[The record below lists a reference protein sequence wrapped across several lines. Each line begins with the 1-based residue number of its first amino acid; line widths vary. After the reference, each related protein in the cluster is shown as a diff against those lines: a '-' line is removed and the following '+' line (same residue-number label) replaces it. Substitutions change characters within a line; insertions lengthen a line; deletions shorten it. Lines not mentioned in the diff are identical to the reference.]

1 MNTHDKFQSPDAE
14 AAGAVDDVYGASPA
28 PLAPSG
34 DLSIYTVAEMRPR
47 WLAWMADWAD
57 AANQPAGSTAA
68 TPLSGEPAGPTLSAA
83 AIDVVDAAGVQLL
96 LALDHA
102 LGQRGHRLHIQDP
115 SRCLQAGCR
124 AMGLEDWLQSRSG
137 DAFAVA

>member
-1 MNTHDKFQSPDAE
+1 MNTHDKFQRPDAD
-14 AAGAVDDVYGASPA
+14 AAGAVDDDDGGGPA

-57 AANQPAGSTAA
+57 APSHPAA
-68 TPLSGEPAGPTLSAA
+68 TLALGTPARPTLSAA
-83 AIDVVDAAGVQLL
+83 AIDAVDAAGVQLL

-102 LGQRGHRLHIQDP
+102 LGQRGHRLHIQAP
-115 SRCLQAGCR
+115 SHRLQAGCS
-124 AMGLEDWLQSRSG
+124 AMGLEDWLQARS
-137 DAFAVA
+137 DKAFAVP